1 MPALA
6 AEVTIHAT
14 LFDASDEFSPS
25 PNVVFTSDQV
35 GYVFFVDEPTTNV
48 AKVAY
53 SKTTNGGT
61 SWVGPTYLSGDM
73 GTDLNWANLAVW

>member
-1 MPALA
+1 MLALVVMVLVPALFLQVTPVTA

-35 GYVFFVDEPTTNV
+35 GYAFFVDAAANNV
-48 AKVAY
+48 AYK
-53 SKTTNGGT
+53 KTTDGGT
-61 SWVGPTYLSGDM
+61 S
-73 GTDLNWANLAVW
+73 